1 MLALWHLF
9 SAYFRVGLFAIG
21 GAYTLIPL
29 IERETVDHYHWLT
42 EEEFLHLLGVTQSI
56 PGAIS
61 IKFATY
67 TGYKIA
73 GIPGVIAA
81 NLGHMVPPILAIA
94 LLLAVFERVGA
105 SIRGKAF
112 LAGIKAGTWG
122 LIFGFA
128 LTVARQ
134 TEWNTRSIL
143 LGVLAFL
150 GIALLDLH
158 PALVILGAGLLG
170 VLLLI

>member
-1 MLALWHLF
+1 MLALWQLF
-9 SAYFRVGLFAIG
+9 SAYFRVGLLAIG

-29 IERETVDHYHWLT
+29 IEREVVDNYHWLT
-42 EEEFLHLLGVTQSI
+42 EDEFLHLLGVTQSI

-67 TGYKIA
+67 TGYQIA

-81 NLGHMVPPILAIA
+81 NLGHMLPPVLAIA
-94 LLLAVFERVGA
+94 LLLAVFERLG
-105 SIRGKAF
+105 SSLSGQAF

-128 LTVARQ
+128 VTVARH
-134 TEWNTRSIL
+134 TDLNLRSVL
-143 LGVLAFL
+143 LGALAFV
-150 GIALLDLH
+150 GIAFLDLH

-170 VLLLI
+170 IILLA